1 MFLDKI
7 FHLKENNTRVS
18 TEILAGFTTFFAM
31 VYILMVNSNIMG
43 GIGMPIGAI
52 YLGTVIVTVIG
63 GIALGLFANVPLAQ
77 SAGLGLTTFFAYTIV
92 LTLGFT
98 WQEALSISF
107 ICGIV
112 IVILTVTK
120 LRVYIVRSV
129 PKELQAAIGCGIGL
143 YTAYVGM
150 RSVNLINLIN
160 TSWTLPEVNWAA
172 LSTSPALW
180 LFLIGCLILI
190 VSVLMKVK
198 GALLICIAA
207 TTLIGLIPFFGVT
220 SLAESISIADA
231 FSQFPEVFGAVFTPA
246 GLPSLF
252 ADPMRIPIVVI
263 MIISFSLIS
272 MFDNFGITLAAA
284 SRVGHKMNPSRDS
297 RFKRTLITSA
307 AGLTVGSVFGIS
319 NSTVYVESI
328 SGIEAGGRTGLTAI
342 VTALCF
348 AACIFL
354 IPVAT
359 VVPNAATAPV
369 LIFIGLLMMK
379 PLGEIEWKKLDVAI
393 PCFFTTVFMCLCS
406 SITDGIAAG
415 FLSYC
420 FIKLLQRDVKNVYPL
435 VWVVGLLFVTYAAA
449 RVLLGTGG
457 G

>member
-7 FHLKENNTRVS
+7 FHLTENNTSVP
-18 TEILAGFTTFFAM
+18 TEVIAGLTTFFAM

-43 GIGMPIGAI
+43 GTGMPVGAI
-52 YLGTVIVTVIG
+52 YLGTVLVTVIG

-107 ICGIV
+107 ICGIL
-112 IVILTVTK
+112 ILILTVTK
-120 LRVYIVRSV
+120 LRLYLVRCV
-129 PKELQAAIGCGIGL
+129 PKELQIAIGCGVGL
-143 YTAYVGM
+143 YTAYVGL
-150 RSVNLINLIN
+150 RSVNFIN
-160 TSWTLPEVNWAA
+160 TSWTLPEVNWTG
-172 LSTSPALW
+172 LSTSPAIW

-190 VSVLMKVK
+190 VLFLLKVK

-207 TTLIGLIPFFGVT
+207 TTLIGLIPAFGVT
-220 SLAESISIADA
+220 SLEASISIADA
-231 FSQFPEVFGAVFTPA
+231 FSQFPEVFGAVFTSA

-252 ADPMRIPIVVI
+252 ADPVRIPIVII

-272 MFDNFGITLAAA
+272 IFDNFGITIAAA
-284 SRVGHKMNPSRDS
+284 SRAGHKMNLSKDS
-297 RFKRTLITSA
+297 KFERTLITSA
-307 AGLTVGSVFGIS
+307 AGLTAGSVFGIS
-319 NSTVYVESI
+319 NSTIYVESI

-342 VTALCF
+342 VVALCF

-359 VVPNAATAPV
+359 IVPNAATAPV
-369 LIFIGLLMMK
+369 LLLIGLLMMK
-379 PLGEIEWKKLDVAI
+379 PLAEIEWKKLEVAI
-393 PCFFTTVFMCLCS
+393 PCFFTTIFMALCS

-415 FLSYC
+415 YLTYC
-420 FIKLLQRDVKNVYPL
+420 FVKLIRREIRTVYPL
-435 VWVVGLLFVTYAAA
+435 VWVIGLLFAAYAAT
-449 RVLLGTGG
+449 RILLGGG